1 MNQEKIEAIQRV
13 QDYIE
18 NHLNDRISLYMLAE
32 AANYSVGHT
41 SRMFK
46 EIVGKN
52 AFDYIRERRLSAATE
67 ELSGHNKR
75 VIDVAFE
82 FVFDSHEGFTR
93 AFSKQFGM
101 TPKEFQKK
109 KPQVDLFIPKRV
121 SDYYLS
127 QLKGEREMEKKDA
140 RIIFVQVVERPAR
153 KLILKRGKTAKHYY
167 EYCEEVGSDVWNI
180 LYNIKEGLYELMGL
194 WLPENM
200 RPEGT
205 STYISGI
212 EVPIDFNGDIPDG
225 YEIVDMEPCKMMIF
239 QGVPYDDDN
248 PGDAMGYVMR
258 AADNYDPNIYG
269 YEWDPKIAPRFQFAP
284 QGYRGYIEGRPVR
297 ELNK

>member
-67 ELSGHNKR
+67 ELSSHNKR
-75 VIDVAFE
+75 IIDVAFE

-109 KPQVDLFIPKRV
+109 KPKVDLFIPKRV

-127 QLKGEREMEKKDA
+127 QLKGEREMKKKDT
-140 RIIFVQVVERPAR
+140 RTIFVQVMERPAR

-167 EYCEEVGSDVWNI
+167 EYCEEVGCDVWDI

-225 YEIVDMEPCKMMIF
+225 FGIIEMEPCKMMIF

-248 PGDAMGYVMR
+248 PGDAMGYVMH
-258 AADNYDPNIYG
+258 AADDYDPNIYG
-269 YEWDPKIAPRFQFAP
+269 YEWDPEIAPRFQFAP
-284 QGYRGYIEGRPVR
+284 QGYRGYIEGHPVR